1 MPVCFYG
8 RIHEIVIEYILSFC
22 TLLTYGYKI
31 LVKEILFN
39 VISDIFEKEE
49 VANPYS
55 SDSFEVTAAKSHG
68 T

>member
-1 MPVCFYG
+1 MVK
-8 RIHEIVIEYILSFC
+8 YILSFC

-55 SDSFEVTAAKSHG
+55 SDSFEVTVAKSHG